1 MGGRSG
7 FSLSGDL
14 VGDDEGV
21 IELLLLPSPFSPVPI
36 SSGKELGNLYG
47 LE

>member
-14 VGDDEGV
+14 VGDDDGV
-21 IELLLLPSPFSPVPI
+21 IELLLLPSPI
-36 SSGKELGNLYG
+36 SSGKESRNFYG